1 METRFDDMRRVIT
14 LPRRTFWITL
24 AISIVAFVLVSGVG
38 QVPAFILEDES
49 TWSGSWMIPSWLRG
63 HASLWWI
70 IFIPYAA
77 MSAHQFFAYFVM
89 KRNRG
94 AVLIQTSLY
103 AGLGLLV
110 GSTLVLMIAPSI
122 GWQQEKLAGILAD
135 MVICVS
141 FFGQFW
147 AWIKRDRSICF
158 ASSVSAI
165 FAFTTAI
172 TWLKLPHPF
181 EFNGHSLVAF
191 LGSAI
196 LSFVTIRIC
205 QTLTMIWERLRRS
218 SSWSWKLI
226 FP

>member
-77 MSAHQFFAYFVM
+77 MSTHQFFAYFVM
-89 KRNRG
+89 RRNPG
-94 AVLIQTSLY
+94 AVLLQTITYSC
-103 AGLGLLV
+103 LGL
-110 GSTLVLMIAPSI
+110 VLGCALTFIIAPFME
-122 GWQQEKLAGILAD
+122 WQQEKMVVILVEI
-135 MVICVS
+135 VIFISSV
-141 FFGQFW
+141 GQFW
-147 AWIKRDRSICF
+147 GWIKRDRGICF
-158 ASSVSAI
+158 SSAVSVI
-165 FAFTTAI
+165 FTFTTAI

-205 QTLTMIWERLRRS
+205 QTLTMI
-218 SSWSWKLI
+218 
-226 FP
+226 